1 MDMTPTN
8 PEGSYWE
15 FLQMLW
21 QSTAD
26 AAEAEDG
33 PALGWRGSPIAEVA
47 FFRHGFVRAWYF
59 TAKDGTVKRKQKK
72 SLSVA
77 ELSKRLCAGNPLPS
91 ANVPLEND
99 PGEVVALAVFGPN
112 GLMDLPGRMGSSVAA
127 LERGPLRWLLDV
139 DDAQRRHELQ
149 AVVRYVRNRGEREA
163 VLRFDWRAQVSQYE
177 LRSAMAPLQAGSS
190 HTVVPAYQR
199 LSTHGPVMYY
209 SEKERHVPEAAVRK
223 ATEVCEGLASRIAS
237 KNTPREEVHICAD
250 FKLLGG
256 DKVVLLWAGSAEG
269 DEAFPAYAFPASMKA
284 AELPQE
290 ATVAPPREPVRL
302 ALLQAQPKSGRGSSK
317 DSSESATITSAR
329 GSRGSSEKV
338 PGLNLLC
345 SRYFICRGCGRA
357 EPRNLALQPARDM
370 SAYRA
375 MEVYSGEGAPDAQ
388 DDPEAEDDP
397 LEEMLRPQNALLP
410 AILTSE
416 RAKTLP
422 SSLRPTTATAS
433 ATARLASPRLIVR
446 TDAGGDGGTANSIT
460 PLRGTVPGWHQAAM
474 CAECAAMEAAPVAPP
489 RRAEALSLRAKKL
502 KETLRLAEE
511 TAGAADPPTFATLK
525 SVRSESGPGIGG
537 GMLAMALSL
546 RRDEAHVGR
555 MGEGQ
560 EGDQGAAEGK
570 QEAAAERAS
579 CETALAESAPAPAT
593 NAAPHADEAV
603 APTIDPAH
611 NLISA
616 AHGGA
621 TASSLLGV
629 ERQKG
634 DPANPRWLRQFLP
647 LGPVPVVP

>member
-1 MDMTPTN
+1 
-8 PEGSYWE
+8 
-15 FLQMLW
+15 
-21 QSTAD
+21 
-26 AAEAEDG
+26 
-33 PALGWRGSPIAEVA
+33 
-47 FFRHGFVRAWYF
+47 
-59 TAKDGTVKRKQKK
+59 
-72 SLSVA
+72 
-77 ELSKRLCAGNPLPS
+77 
-91 ANVPLEND
+91 
-99 PGEVVALAVFGPN
+99 
-112 GLMDLPGRMGSSVAA
+112 
-127 LERGPLRWLLDV
+127 
-139 DDAQRRHELQ
+139 
-149 AVVRYVRNRGEREA
+149 
-163 VLRFDWRAQVSQYE
+163 
-177 LRSAMAPLQAGSS
+177 
-190 HTVVPAYQR
+190 
-199 LSTHGPVMYY
+199 
-209 SEKERHVPEAAVRK
+209 
-223 ATEVCEGLASRIAS
+223 
-237 KNTPREEVHICAD
+237 
-250 FKLLGG
+250 
-256 DKVVLLWAGSAEG
+256 
-269 DEAFPAYAFPASMKA
+269 MKA

-290 ATVAPPREPVRL
+290 ATAAPPREPVRL

-317 DSSESATITSAR
+317 SSSESAMISSAR

-345 SRYFICRGCGRA
+345 SRYFICRGCGRT

-375 MEVYSGEGAPDAQ
+375 MEVYSGEGAPDAH
-388 DDPEAEDDP
+388 DDPEAEDDV
-397 LEEMLRPQNALLP
+397 LEELLRPQNALLP

-460 PLRGTVPGWHQAAM
+460 PLRGTIPGWHQAAM
-474 CAECAAMEAAPVAPP
+474 CAECAAKEAAPVAPP

-511 TAGAADPPTFATLK
+511 ATGAADPPTFATLK
-525 SVRSESGPGIGG
+525 SVRSESGPGISG

-560 EGDQGAAEGK
+560 EGDQGTADGK

-579 CETALAESAPAPAT
+579 FETALAESAPAPAT
-593 NAAPHADEAV
+593 NAAPPADEAA
-603 APTIDPAH
+603 APAIDPAH

-634 DPANPRWLRQFLP
+634 DPANPRWLAQFLP
-647 LGPVPVVP
+647 LGPVPVP